1 MEFMQSEGC
10 VQPTTA
16 GPSARVAIYTVL
28 VGTKEPI
35 NNPLQYLGTTTG
47 TDLQFDFLC
56 FTDNPKLESPVWQMR
71 PFDPGLVPHEKA
83 SRLPKARPDEFL
95 PDHRYSLY
103 IDNTVVFKRLP
114 SSQDLRGG
122 ALRAFRHP
130 WRTNPIDEGD
140 VVVRE
145 GLDLADVVADQLRF
159 YAKTR
164 PATRL
169 SRLTAGTVLLREHHD
184 PRVRRFG
191 RLWWEQILL
200 FSKRDQLSLDLCAEE
215 AGCPIDH
222 FAGDK
227 LNNDLFVWPVLPG
240 PGRRV
245 LASFDADL
253 YAWLHRSDAAAREA
267 PRTHFLAHEGDA
279 AVYKKRVPLFHYAC
293 LRTGSSLSDTAAP
306 RRAIAAAIQIML
318 DRAGDSSRP
327 ILIVGIR
334 SSEPY
339 SVDESELVGASGAF
353 QQYYRFGRCPPVFT
367 CALALDQALD
377 PAAFDAPSS
386 DKAFGQILV
395 LGMPAS
401 CHAHA
406 GAKFGPLLA
415 ADGQLLFQFG
425 TSLSLDQLQTLHGR
439 GGGGAL
445 EVFHGG
451 HVSSRTVIPTSVV
464 LMRPGYAPQ
473 VEIGSRTMEVS

>member
-1 MEFMQSEGC
+1 MQPERS
-10 VQPTTA
+10 VLPTTA
-16 GPSARVAIYTVL
+16 DPAARVAVYTVL

-35 NNPLQYLGTTTG
+35 NNPLQYLGSGAG

-114 SSQDLRGG
+114 ASHDLRGG
-122 ALRAFRHP
+122 ALRAFKHP
-130 WRTNPIDEGD
+130 WRNNPIDEGD

-145 GLDLADVVADQLRF
+145 GLDLAEVVADQLRF
-159 YAKTR
+159 YAKAR
-164 PATRL
+164 PETQLR
-169 SRLTAGTVLLREHHD
+169 RLTAGTVLLREHHD
-184 PRVRRFG
+184 PLVRRFG

-200 FSKRDQLSLDLCAEE
+200 FSKRDQLSLDLCADE
-215 AGCPIDH
+215 ARCPIDH

-227 LNNDLFVWPVLPG
+227 LNNDLFAWPVLPG

-253 YAWLHRSDAAAREA
+253 YAWHHRSDAAAREA
-267 PRTHFLAHEGDA
+267 PRNHFLAHGGDA
-279 AVYKKRVPLFHYAC
+279 AVYKKRIPLFHYAC

-306 RRAIAAAIQIML
+306 RRAIAAPIQIML

-327 ILIVGIR
+327 ILIVGFR
-334 SSEPY
+334 SAEPY
-339 SVDESELVGASGAF
+339 SVDESELAGASRAYY
-353 QQYYRFGRCPPVFT
+353 QYYRFGTSPPVFT
-367 CALALDQALD
+367 CLLAVDQALD
-377 PAAFDAPSS
+377 PAAFDAPAP

-395 LGMPAS
+395 LGLPAS

-406 GAKFGPLLA
+406 GAKFRPLLG
-415 ADGQLLFQFG
+415 ADGQVLFQFG
-425 TSLSLDQLQTLHGR
+425 TSLTLDQLQTMQRHNAGC
-439 GGGGAL
+439 AL

-451 HVSSRTVIPTSVV
+451 HVSSPTAIPSSVV
-464 LMRPGYAPQ
+464 LLRLGRTAP
-473 VEIGSRTMEVS
+473 VDAESRIMEKL